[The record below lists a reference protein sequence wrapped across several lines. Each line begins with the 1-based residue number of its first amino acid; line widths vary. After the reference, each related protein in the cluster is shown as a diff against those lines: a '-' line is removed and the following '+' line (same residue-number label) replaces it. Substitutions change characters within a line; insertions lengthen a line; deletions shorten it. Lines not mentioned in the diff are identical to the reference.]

1 MCSVGEEVM
10 ERRGVLM
17 PLIPGSSVTQMLQLP
32 GIPSHLM
39 FSELRISSI
48 PNVVFVFLHLVSPTS
63 LLQMN
68 SWVYEVLSN
77 PLCVLVLDTTY
88 IQHHLY
94 VPWIKLSGFL
104 SKNVLILLKGNS
116 FEISRKS
123 LFKGIKICHA
133 VKICFRLS
141 LCLPFQQSPMYWVQM
156 FFPLNLFLLLKMS
169 PGWKSGGNGF
179 KYKFHLVSITL

>member
-17 PLIPGSSVTQMLQLP
+17 PLIPGSSIPQMLQLP

-116 FEISRKS
+116 FEFSRKS

-141 LCLPFQQSPMYWVQM
+141 LCLPFQQSPMY
-156 FFPLNLFLLLKMS
+156 
-169 PGWKSGGNGF
+169 
-179 KYKFHLVSITL
+179 